1 MFKNP
6 RLDCLSVT
14 NPVGKYTVTFHYNTS
29 QQGYV
34 FKKLFGPLSLSHT
47 VSWLM
52 NTETEPFQDL
62 ALIL

>member
-29 QQGYV
+29 QQAYV
-34 FKKLFGPLSLSHT
+34 SKKELSPLSLSHT
-47 VSWLM
+47 DSWPM
-52 NTETEPFQDL
+52 NTETEPLQDL
-62 ALIL
+62 TLIL